1 MEGIINEKKIEEK
14 STIDLLAVI
23 AEPGTMAP
31 QTGNLLRILFL
42 SHFKNIKNLLS
53 SVIRVVLLRKIP
65 QATCNF

>member
-23 AEPGTMAP
+23 AEPGTRAT

-42 SHFKNIKNLLS
+42 SHFKNIENLLS

-65 QATCNF
+65 RATYNL